1 MSLEDYTRAC
11 RLGKKDYQLRLFRG
25 ERPTLK
31 ALNEILPSRGEC
43 SEVPLGLVQIP
54 TERIVGTKTNGR
66 SNAFS
71 GNFMPV
77 LKPDTEFASKWIALS
92 DSHMEEGIRE
102 PIKAYEYMNQ
112 FYVEEGNKRVSVL
125 KYFDAVSIPGNVT
138 RVIPPRTQELE
149 NKIYYEFLDFYEKTG
164 VNYLWF
170 SKLGSFKRL
179 QLAVKGSTEEIWTQN
194 DRLTFSSVYTR
205 FSAEYKQRVPKDSTI
220 HTGDAFLSFLELYN
234 YPEACAMTTSQI
246 QELVEKSWEE
256 FELLEEEEGVDL
268 KLKPAAG
275 EKKTLLSRL
284 LPQSIPHLKIGFIY
298 AKTPSSSSWTYNHEL
313 GRLYLE
319 QRFPQEVETVAYE
332 NTTEETIGD
341 VLYTAIEA
349 GCNLI
354 FTTAPSFATASV
366 KAAIDHPEI
375 YILNCSLNTSH
386 RYIRTYYARMFEA
399 KFLLG
404 AVAGAMAE
412 NERIAYIG
420 DYPIYG
426 SIANINA
433 FALGAKMINPRTKIY
448 LDWSSRKD
456 CDVNA
461 FINYVNPTCIS
472 GRDMLI
478 PEDTFRIFGLY
489 HFDGKN
495 HQGLAIPLCH
505 WGKFYEQLINN
516 IIEGSWEKDDDTTVT
531 KAINYWWGMSAK
543 VVDIVC
549 SENMP
554 VGTARLIDLLRHT
567 IKHEK
572 FNPFTGI
579 LYSQEGMVQSNPGY
593 TLNAMELATMDWLAE
608 NVIGYIPK
616 KGELSEGAKPVVTQ
630 QGVKGTAEEA

>member
-1 MSLEDYTRAC
+1 MSLEDYTKAC
-11 RLGKKDYQLRLFRG
+11 KLGKKDYQARLLKG

-43 SEVPLGLVQIP
+43 SQVSLGLVQIP
-54 TERIVGTKTNGR
+54 TERIVGTRTNGR

-71 GNFMPV
+71 GNFMPI
-77 LKPDTEFASKWIALS
+77 LGPDTEFASKWISLS
-92 DSHMEEGIRE
+92 ESHLEEGIRE

-138 RVIPPRTQELE
+138 RVIPPRTQDLE
-149 NKIYYEFLDFYEKTG
+149 NKIYYEFMEFYEKTG

-170 SKLGSFKRL
+170 SKLGSFKKL
-179 QLAVKGSTEEIWTQN
+179 QLAVKGSADEIWTA
-194 DRLTFSSVYTR
+194 DERLTFSSVYTR
-205 FSAEYKQRVPKDSTI
+205 FSTEYKLHVQKGSTV
-220 HTGDAFLSFLELYN
+220 HAGDAFLSFLALYT
-234 YPEACAMTTSQI
+234 YPEICAMTTNQI
-246 QELVEKSWEE
+246 HELVEKSWEE

-268 KLKPAAG
+268 KLKPQAG

-284 LPQSIPHLKIGFIY
+284 LPTSIPHLKIAFIY
-298 AKTPSSSSWTYNHEL
+298 AKRPSSSSWTYNHEL

-319 QRFPQEVETVAYE
+319 QRFPQEVTTIAYE
-332 NTTEETIGD
+332 NTTEETIGG
-341 VLYTAIEA
+341 VLEEAIGA

-354 FTTAPSFATASV
+354 FTTAPSFAAASV
-366 KAAIDHPEI
+366 KAAIAHPEVT
-375 YILNCSLNTSH
+375 ILNCSLNTSH

-412 NERIAYIG
+412 NGRIAYIG

-426 SIANINA
+426 TIANINA
-433 FALGAKMINPRTKIY
+433 FALGAKMINPRSRIY
-448 LDWSSRKD
+448 LDWSSRRD
-456 CDVNA
+456 CDVNG
-461 FINYVNPTCIS
+461 FISDVNPTCIS

-505 WGKFYEQLINN
+505 WGKFYEQLLNN
-516 IIEGSWEKDDDTTVT
+516 MIEGSWQKDDDASAT

-549 SENMP
+549 SENLP

-567 IKHEK
+567 IKHER

-579 LYSQEGMVQSNPGY
+579 LYSQEGIVQDNPGY
-593 TLNAMELATMDWLAE
+593 TMSAMELATMDWLAE
-608 NVIGYIPK
+608 NVIGSIPRK
-616 KGELSEGAKPVVTQ
+616 EELLEGAKPVVSQ
-630 QGVKGTAEEA
+630 QGVKRTEEG